1 MKKLVTI
8 LALLST
14 LFALDDSND
23 LDEIKE
29 EDVPK
34 ILSIIKDGTKEHL
47 PMMLDDYTTLVDI
60 VSVHNAIEYRNR
72 INSANEHV
80 KTILKADK
88 GTLIKTTYENNK
100 SYLCSDYET
109 RALLKKGAVFIYVFF
124 DMNNA
129 ELFKFS
135 IQDKDCQ

>member
-1 MKKLVTI
+1 MKKFLTIVALILKLV
-8 LALLST
+8 AE
-14 LFALDDSND
+14 DSND

-29 EDVPK
+29 EDIPK

-47 PMMLDDYTTLVDI
+47 PMMLDDYTTLIDI
-60 VSVHNAIEYRNR
+60 ISVQNAIEYRNR

-88 GTLIKTTYENNK
+88 GTLIKTTFENNK
-100 SYLCSDYET
+100 SYLCNDYET
-109 RALLKKGAVFIYVFF
+109 RLLLKKGAVFVYVFF
-124 DMNNA
+124 DLNNT

>member
-1 MKKLVTI
+1 MTI
-8 LALLST
+8 LALIST
-14 LFALDDSND
+14 LFADDTND

-60 VSVHNAIEYRNR
+60 VSIQNAIEYRNR

-88 GTLIKTTYENNK
+88 GTLIKTTFENNK
-100 SYLCSDYET
+100 NYLCSDYET
-109 RALLKKGAVFIYVFF
+109 RLLLKKGAVFVYVFF

>member
-1 MKKLVTI
+1 MKKFLTI
-8 LALLST
+8 LTLIST
-14 LFALDDSND
+14 LLAENPND

-29 EDVPK
+29 EDIPK

-60 VSVHNAIEYRNR
+60 VSVQNAIEYRNR
-72 INSANEHV
+72 INSENEHV

-88 GTLIKTTYENNK
+88 GTLIKTTFENNK
-100 SYLCSDYET
+100 SYLCNDYET
-109 RALLKKGAVFIYVFF
+109 RMLLKKGAIFIYVFY
-124 DMNNA
+124 DLSDT

-135 IQDKDCQ
+135 VQEKDCQ

>member
-1 MKKLVTI
+1 MKRLLII
-8 LALLST
+8 LALISRLI
-14 LFALDDSND
+14 AEDAND

-29 EDVPK
+29 EDIPK

-60 VSVHNAIEYRNR
+60 VSVNNAIEYRNR

-88 GTLIKTTYENNK
+88 GTLIKTTFYNNK

-109 RALLKKGAVFIYVFF
+109 RSLLKKGAIFIYVFY

-129 ELFKFS
+129 ELFKFA